1 MYLRRKIDQYFI
13 EWKND
18 VNRMP
23 LIVKGARQIGK
34 TASILHFAEAN
45 YKSVVNINFAIETKY
60 KTIIE
65 DGYDVDSIIGNI
77 SRIDTTKK
85 FIPGETLILFDELQD
100 FPEITT
106 SLKFF
111 CIDKRFDI
119 ICSGSLLGINYQRIE
134 SNSVGHKTNYEMF
147 SMDFEEFLWAKGY
160 ENHIDDLLHHMRNL
174 EPFNETTMKVFH
186 SLFLDYCLLG
196 GMPNVVAKH
205 IEQGTFE
212 GTLALQKELLEDYKE
227 DIRKY
232 VTGIEQTRILNVF
245 NRIPIQLAQD
255 NKKFQI
261 SKVASGARFKD
272 YWGCVE
278 WLNDAGIIN
287 ICWCMQSPQLPLKGN
302 YDMNKYKIYMKDSGL
317 LVACLDDESQ
327 DDLRSNK
334 NMNVYKG
341 ALYENIVGEAL
352 VKQGYGLFYYKR
364 EDSTLEQDFFVRT
377 RKSLVPIEV
386 KAQNNQSKSLSTLIK
401 SDSYEDIRWGI
412 KLCAGNIGFNNNI
425 YTFPYFCTFLLRRYL
440 AEVDY

>member
-1 MYLRRKIDQYFI
+1 MYLRRKIDQYFVD
-13 EWKND
+13 WKNNP
-18 VNRMP
+18 NRMP
-23 LIVKGARQIGK
+23 LVVKGSRQIGK
-34 TASILHFAEAN
+34 TASIVHFAETN
-45 YKSVVNINFAIETKY
+45 YKSFVNINFAVETKY

-65 DGYDVDSIIGNI
+65 DGYDVDSIVANI

-85 FIPGETLILFDELQD
+85 FIPGKTLILFDELQD
-100 FPEITT
+100 FPEIAT

-111 CIDKRFDI
+111 CIDKRYDV

-134 SNSVGHKTNYEMF
+134 SNSVGYKTNYEMF

-160 ENHIDDLLHHMRNL
+160 ENQIEDLLCHMRNL

-186 SLFLDYCLLG
+186 SLFLDFCLLG
-196 GMPNVVAKH
+196 GMPHVVAKY
-205 IEQGTFE
+205 IEQNSFE
-212 GTLALQKELLEDYKE
+212 GTLVLQKDLLDDYKE

-302 YDMNKYKIYMKDSGL
+302 YDVNKYKIYLEDTGL
-317 LVACLDDESQ
+317 LVACLDDEAQ

-364 EDSTLEQDFFVRT
+364 DNSTLEQDFFVRT
-377 RKSLVPIEV
+377 KKSLVPIEV
-386 KAQNNQSKSLSTLIK
+386 KAQNNQSKSLATLIK

-412 KLCAGNIGFNNNI
+412 KLCHGNIGYNNNI

-440 AEVDY
+440 ADVDY